1 MYRLTISFSDGDLKN
16 SVWKKPNEFLLPSS
30 EEVCKVI
37 TSLSHL
43 NPLIT
48 LVQVPVLSA
57 REVLNYFE
65 IKEV

>member
-1 MYRLTISFSDGDLKN
+1 MYRLMVSFHDGDFKN
-16 SVWKKPNEFLLPSS
+16 SVWKSPKEYLLSNS
-30 EEVCKVI
+30 DEVCKVI

-48 LVQVPVLSA
+48 LCQVPVLSVSD
-57 REVLNYFE
+57 VLKDFE